1 MMEKSTALVLVCKRP
16 KLGFGKQRLSTS
28 LGIEMTQRVAEALL
42 DCALEDLRSWAGS
55 VVIAPSSQEDSEW
68 AAALMRQPNVCVQPQ
83 MPGNLGQRLKS
94 LDFELRSKGM
104 KRLIYIG
111 SDSPG
116 LGEKDYAAVCDA
128 MQHQDVVLMPA
139 TDGGVV
145 LMANNYPWPSLT
157 DLPWSSNQLGN
168 ALADCCRDE
177 GRSVA
182 VLRESF
188 DIDEVEDV
196 VKLAEVLAED
206 LRPARRV
213 LHELANHIISLARA
227 NHV

>member
-1 MMEKSTALVLVCKRP
+1 MEKSIAFVLVCKRP
-16 KLGFGKQRLSTS
+16 RLGFGKQRLAAS
-28 LGIEMTQRVAEALL
+28 LGVEMAQRVAEALL
-42 DCALEDLRSWAGS
+42 NCALEDLRSREGS
-55 VVIAPSSQEDSEW
+55 VVIAPSSQEDAEW
-68 AAALMRQPNVCVQPQ
+68 AISLMPQPNVWVQPQ
-83 MPGNLGQRLKS
+83 MPGNLGQRLNT

-104 KRLIYIG
+104 KQLIYIG

-116 LGEKDYAAVCDA
+116 LAEKDYAAVCDA

-145 LMANNYPWPSLT
+145 LMANNHPWPSLA

-188 DIDEVEDV
+188 DIDEVKDV
-196 VKLAEVLAED
+196 AKLAEVLAED
-206 LRPARRV
+206 LRPARRA
-213 LHELANHIISLARA
+213 LHELASHIISIARA